1 MGVDTKTT
9 FRLAMNLLYLFNA
22 FADKSEVF
30 DKYVLVAGLLL
41 FFYFSTNS
49 RREKL
54 SLFWTI
60 ILSFLVARLVITPV
74 LHFVYY
80 QPHIASLA
88 QLRLLE
94 SEQNDWPF
102 PNGHAAFLLAIATAI
117 YLYNKKWGIGFF
129 IVVLFLNISRIG
141 AGVHALS
148 DMLSGM
154 IVGVITAYAI
164 YYFTAKR
171 RVTAVT
177 KV

>member
-1 MGVDTKTT
+1 
-9 FRLAMNLLYLFNA
+9 
-22 FADKSEVF
+22 
-30 DKYVLVAGLLL
+30 
-41 FFYFSTNS
+41 
-49 RREKL
+49 
-54 SLFWTI
+54 
-60 ILSFLVARLVITPV
+60 
-74 LHFVYY
+74 VYY